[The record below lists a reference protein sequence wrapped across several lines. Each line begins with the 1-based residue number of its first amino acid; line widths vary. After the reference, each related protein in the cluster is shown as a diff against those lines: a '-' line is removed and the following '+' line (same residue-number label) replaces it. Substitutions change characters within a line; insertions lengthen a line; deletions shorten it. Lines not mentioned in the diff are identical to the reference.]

1 MVRYTL
7 FSLTRMGNTAGVQ
20 ADQFEKLKA
29 EFESKKDTLSDEEL
43 FNHMKTFYENLIASS
58 SQTKEQAA
66 SAPVADTPVVENSS

>member
-1 MVRYTL
+1 
-7 FSLTRMGNTAGVQ
+7 MGNTAGVQ

-43 FNHMKTFYENLIASS
+43 FNHMKTFYENLTAAAAAEPKSTE
-58 SQTKEQAA
+58 QT